1 MMIVVTFMFLL
12 PPVLVALYLSMS
24 GVFTNRRAF
33 QSVFY
38 ILLAFFALTIG
49 VSVSILYSYQSYDP
63 RATTQISLSEAL
75 PEPL

>member
-1 MMIVVTFMFLL
+1 
-12 PPVLVALYLSMS
+12 VALYLSVS
-24 GVFTNRRAF
+24 GVFTNRRTF

-63 RATTQISLSEAL
+63 RVITQISLGKAL
-75 PEPL
+75 HELL

>member
-1 MMIVVTFMFLL
+1 MMIVVTIMFLL
-12 PPVLVALYLSMS
+12 LPVLVALYLSVS
-24 GVFTNRRAF
+24 GVFTNRRTF

-49 VSVSILYSYQSYDP
+49 VSMSIHYSNQSYDP
-63 RATTQISLSEAL
+63 RVTTQISLSEAL